1 MGHLRLIIQAKAIM
15 GAAYLVALLAIASTC
30 NGASIQKREAIV
42 GRLDRSLDL
51 FGIRLG
57 IQYKDPSDR
66 TKGGKLDFA
75 IDDMKAYFPKAHSSA
90 IELKISRTGNG
101 NEREIEINGKKLG
114 SGDYTLTDNSFS
126 TKITNA
132 AGDWLEPKITWEGAL
147 PKNKDEAANFFA
159 QNNVKV
165 HATGSKRNF
174 DIDLSWKATKPDWD
188 WSTPESMMNLNI
200 KGKGP

>member
-1 MGHLRLIIQAKAIM
+1 MGYQRRVHGDLRLIIQAKAIM
-15 GAAYLVALLAIASTC
+15 GAAYLMALLAIASTC

-90 IELKISRTGNG
+90 IELNLAFDGGDNNRDGLFDFSINYKLTHADGDGDETGFAQIARMMEGGRWVTTIKTKTTGNIG
-101 NEREIEINGKKLG
+101 G
-114 SGDYTLTDNSFS
+114 
-126 TKITNA
+126 A
-132 AGDWLEPKITWEGAL
+132 APIIL
-147 PKNKDEAANFFA
+147 
-159 QNNVKV
+159 
-165 HATGSKRNF
+165 
-174 DIDLSWKATKPDWD
+174 
-188 WSTPESMMNLNI
+188 PESPTSTFPCHLT
-200 KGKGP
+200 GKLRSTSD